1 MPSNKQMQRTKHG
14 WNGASPLICVS
25 PDTHRTEDA
34 VTMRDKT
41 DDVAGLSSVSPE
53 GETHG

>member
-1 MPSNKQMQRTKHG
+1 MAALAADLG
-14 WNGASPLICVS
+14 VGS